1 MEHLC
6 KRHQHEARE
15 RSAALP
21 RRTGAAWPVQLAALA
36 ATLAFGAIANGAV
49 SIDFES
55 VCPTHNI
62 VVLDHLPTGNP
73 NLYFRE
79 SYWDYTTTYFDGSA
93 DVEQTGAVGSGCQLY
108 FHDITA
114 EFELGAPYPTNLS
127 FDFAH
132 LGGTLNIWIEGQ
144 WAVFDDFNLLHDT
157 WWGTP
162 PYTWIHATVTWYSG
176 NTGRVTLTSTVSNG
190 ISFFR
195 IGGQELI
202 IDNVSEAPP
211 PPEND
216 DCDEAQPVGDGVYE
230 FDSRG
235 ATTDGPEEG
244 ECDWWGYAHI
254 ESDIWYR
261 YAAPV
266 DGTATVSLCGSL
278 YDTKLAVYH
287 GDCPIGPGEV
297 VACNDD
303 DCGLQ
308 SEVSLQVLAG
318 EEYLIRVGGY
328 AGAQGEGVLS
338 ISSEADPVEY
348 GLGDLNCDGL
358 LNAFDI
364 DPFALALSDA
374 AAYAAAYPDC
384 NRMLADIN
392 DDGVVNAFDIDPF
405 TQLLAGG

>member
-1 MEHLC
+1 MNGPPLPVA
-6 KRHQHEARE
+6 KSRHGRRGWPHW
-15 RSAALP
+15 P
-21 RRTGAAWPVQLAALA
+21 RRWQLAAL
-36 ATLAFGAIANGAV
+36 
-49 SIDFES
+49 
-55 VCPTHNI
+55 
-62 VVLDHLPTGNP
+62 PTGQSRLILKASAPLTTSWSSTTWLTGSP

-127 FDFAH
+127 FDFASPGRHAQH
-132 LGGTLNIWIEGQ
+132 LDRGSVGPCSTTS
-144 WAVFDDFNLLHDT
+144 NLLHDT

-216 DCDEAQPVGDGVYE
+216 NCDEAQPVEDGVYE

-235 ATTDGPEEG
+235 ATTDGPEES

-254 ESDIWYR
+254 ESEYL
-261 YAAPV
+261 
-266 DGTATVSLCGSL
+266 VSL
-278 YDTKLAVYH
+278 
-287 GDCPIGPGEV
+287 
-297 VACNDD
+297 
-303 DCGLQ
+303 
-308 SEVSLQVLAG
+308 
-318 EEYLIRVGGY
+318 
-328 AGAQGEGVLS
+328 
-338 ISSEADPVEY
+338 
-348 GLGDLNCDGL
+348 
-358 LNAFDI
+358 
-364 DPFALALSDA
+364 
-374 AAYAAAYPDC
+374 
-384 NRMLADIN
+384 
-392 DDGVVNAFDIDPF
+392 
-405 TQLLAGG
+405 